1 MMEIR
6 SLASQA
12 LLVQEQ
18 MAQTLMGMAAV
29 KQANAAQQQVADMLA
44 RNAATVAPAENA
56 QQGGFS
62 TYA

>member
-1 MMEIR
+1 MEIR

-12 LLVQEQ
+12 LLAQEQ
-18 MAQTLMGMAAV
+18 MSQTLMSMAAV
-29 KQANAAQQQVADMLA
+29 KQANEVQKQVADMLA
-44 RNAATVAPAENA
+44 RSATAVPPAGNA

>member
-1 MMEIR
+1 MEIR

-29 KQANAAQQQVADMLA
+29 KQANEAQKQVADMLA
-44 RNAATVAPAENA
+44 RNAAVVPPAVDT

>member
-1 MMEIR
+1 MIEIR

-12 LLVQEQ
+12 LLAQEQ

-29 KQANAAQQQVADMLA
+29 KQASAAQQQVADMLA
-44 RNAATVAPAENA
+44 RNAATVQPAENT

>member
-1 MMEIR
+1 MEIR

-12 LLVQEQ
+12 LLAKEQ
-18 MAQTLMGMAAV
+18 LGQTLVDTAAV
-29 KQANAAQQQVADMLA
+29 KQTNEAQKLVADMLA
-44 RNAATVAPAENA
+44 RTAAKVAPAENT

>member
-1 MMEIR
+1 MEIR

-18 MAQTLMGMAAV
+18 MTQTLMGMAAV
-29 KQANAAQQQVADMLA
+29 KQANEAQKQVADMLA
-44 RNAATVAPAENA
+44 RNAAMVRPAVDT
-56 QQGGFS
+56 QHGGFS

>member
-1 MMEIR
+1 MEIR

-12 LLVQEQ
+12 LLAKEQ
-18 MAQTLMGMAAV
+18 LGQTLVDMAAV
-29 KQANAAQQQVADMLA
+29 KQTNEAQKLVADMLA
-44 RNAATVAPAENA
+44 RNAAKVAPAENT